1 MAKLKKNNEKGEEAE
16 KVNSFRF
23 SVAGLILFSLFLMA
37 GTALVS
43 SGLLDAKPK
52 NYSFAQNDIPDPDVQ
67 DENLFT
73 HKGPWGELLT
83 QNIKLERPT
92 EYISA
97 EVKHPE
103 PEAWPF
109 AGQTRSEE
117 HT

>member
-1 MAKLKKNNEKGEEAE
+1 MAKLKKNNENGEATE

-43 SGLLDAKPK
+43 SRLLDAKPK
-52 NYSFAQNDIPDPDVQ
+52 NYSFAQNDIPDPDEQ

-83 QNIKLERPT
+83 
-92 EYISA
+92 
-97 EVKHPE
+97 
-103 PEAWPF
+103 
-109 AGQTRSEE
+109 
-117 HT
+117 